1 MPLSKLFK
9 PASSQHNQP
18 AATTMIMQDTTSSRI
33 LSREFPPLPHTAS
46 SPSDLLDR
54 VGHPQQQKQLMDYTQ
69 PYVHERMNDAIS
81 PPQLL
86 VIPKRTSKTSA
97 STGGDNGSFRERA
110 QITDK
115 ERMMDNCGQTNEESD
130 AATSQ
135 YSNNTIAWIEQLVH
149 IYRQREAD
157 WVRREAIYRT
167 REAWLC
173 QRLREAEEE
182 LKWWTTRYHNDD
194 QEVLCHLEEE
204 DADGGD
210 SNAHVSPDRALYDT
224 LSENISDE
232 GSVTPKGH
240 PSSHCYGWSTTTAVD
255 PIPSFHYPNHAY
267 YYYGSPYQQS
277 QDMMMLDYTSN
288 AWHNKKWYSGWRNL
302 APHPTRRR
310 RLQPITAAR
319 NLIL

>member
-1 MPLSKLFK
+1 
-9 PASSQHNQP
+9 
-18 AATTMIMQDTTSSRI
+18 MIMQDTSSTRI

-46 SPSDLLDR
+46 SPSDLLDM

-81 PPQLL
+81 SPQLL
-86 VIPKRTSKTSA
+86 VIPKKISKTSS
-97 STGGDNGSFRERA
+97 STGGDNGSFCERA

-115 ERMMDNCGQTNEESD
+115 ESTVENCGPTNEESD

-194 QEVLCHLEEE
+194 QALCHVEGEEE
-204 DADGGD
+204 DSDGDDDDGGD
-210 SNAHVSPDRALYDT
+210 SNANVSPDRALYDT
-224 LSENISDE
+224 LSENVSDE
-232 GSVTPKGH
+232 GSVTPKRHH
-240 PSSHCYGWSTTTAVD
+240 PSRHCYGWSTTTTAAVD
-255 PIPSFHYPNHAY
+255 PTPSFHYPNHAY

-277 QDMMMLDYTSN
+277 QDTMMLDYTSN
-288 AWHNKKWYSGWRNL
+288 AWHNRKWYSRWRSL
-302 APHPTRRR
+302 APPPPHPTRRR